1 MQNVYVTVIG
11 YCSGGEVVSNCCH
24 CSSEQNGFNK
34 CSDLTDELHVTDDGE
49 DELSP

>member
-11 YCSGGEVVSNCCH
+11 DCSGGEVVSNCRH